1 MFRSLR
7 SNIAALTLAAGV
19 VATATAAAPAPAS
32 AQEFGPAFRVAQA
45 DLTYR
50 LPHHMRAFVLGFDRF
65 NMTVGVHG
73 NPIPV
78 QLHQGTVI
86 LPTGLTIE
94 PHMLVRVDGYWA
106 YGAFQADRI
115 VLVR

>member
-1 MFRSLR
+1 MFRSFR
-7 SNIAALTLAAGV
+7 SNLVALVLAAGV
-19 VATATAAAPAPAS
+19 IGTAAAAAPTTAA
-32 AQEFGPAFRVAQA
+32 AQEFGPSFRVAQA

-73 NPIPV
+73 NAIPV

-106 YGAFQADRI
+106 GGAFQADRI